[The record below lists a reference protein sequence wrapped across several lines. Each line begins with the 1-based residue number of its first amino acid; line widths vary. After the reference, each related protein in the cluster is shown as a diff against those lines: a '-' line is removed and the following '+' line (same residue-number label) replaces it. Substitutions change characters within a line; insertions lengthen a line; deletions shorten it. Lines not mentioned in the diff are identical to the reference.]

1 MIDLQKLLKNSL
13 HIPIKYPLIV
23 SVSGGVDSM
32 VLLSLLIQTSYK
44 PIVVHFNHLKRD
56 ESIIEKD
63 LVESFCKEKNIPFHY
78 YTIEVNEGN
87 FHHQAHQ
94 MRKHYLLEVSN
105 MYKTPYILTAHH
117 LDDLFEN
124 ILIKLTRGS
133 NILGYAGM
141 QMHHL
146 SGKHTFIKPLLYV
159 SKKEIIDYA
168 LKFNVSYLD
177 DASNEDNYYLRNRY
191 RHAVV
196 PIMKQEN
203 EDLLEQIKQYHH
215 QLSNAFNFLRNT
227 TKSLIKEDF
236 IIDMNQFLSQHDA
249 VQEDMI
255 AYLIEHYKL
264 SFTYETLLNIKQILI
279 SKKPNQTYTLENN
292 YVFIKSYDKAYIEPF
307 SHFKKKKIM
316 VKEGKNKLGNQ
327 LFFTFFPISS
337 DQTQNYIKLC
347 YNELAFPLW
356 LRLREDGD
364 TLAYDFG
371 HKKLKKLLID
381 KKVPMNERDR
391 LWVLTDHHNQ
401 ILWVEKYYLNQ
412 TLGKDHE
419 CYFQLKGESEHA

>member
-1 MIDLQKLLKNSL
+1 MIDLQKMLKSNL
-13 HIPIKYPLIV
+13 HIPTKYPLIV

-63 LVESFCKEKNIPFHY
+63 LVESFCKEKQIPFHY
-78 YTIEVNEGN
+78 YTIDVNEGN

-94 MRKHYLLEVSN
+94 MRKHYLLEVSH

-133 NILGYAGM
+133 NLLGYAGM
-141 QMHHL
+141 QVFHE
-146 SGKHTFIKPLLYV
+146 SGKHIFVKPLLYN
-159 SKKEIIDYA
+159 SKKEIFDYA
-168 LKFNVSYLD
+168 LKFKVPYLED
-177 DASNEDNYYLRNRY
+177 SSNEDNYYLRNRY

-203 EDLLEQIKQYHH
+203 EDLLEQIKQYHL
-215 QLSNAFNFLRNT
+215 QLSHAFTFIRET
-227 TKSLIKEDF
+227 TKSFFKENV
-236 IIDMNQFLSQHDA
+236 IIDLNLFSLQLDA

-255 AYLIEHYKL
+255 AYVCEHYKVN
-264 SFTYETLLNIKQILI
+264 FTYETLINIKNMLL
-279 SKKPNQTYTLENN
+279 SKKPNQSYNLENN
-292 YVFIKSYDKAYIEPF
+292 YVFIKSYDKACIEPF
-307 SHFKKKKIM
+307 SHLKKQKIM
-316 VKEGKNKLGNQ
+316 VKEGKNKLGNHV
-327 LFFTFFPISS
+327 FFTFFPISS
-337 DQTQNYIKLC
+337 DLTQKYTKLC

-356 LRLREDGD
+356 LRPREDGD
-364 TLAYDFG
+364 VLTYDFG

-381 KKVPMNERDR
+381 KKVPMNERGR
-391 LWVLTDHHNQ
+391 LWVLTDNNNQ
-401 ILWVEKYYLNQ
+401 VLWVEKYYLNQ
-412 TLGKDHE
+412 TLGKNHE
-419 CYFQLKGESEHA
+419 CYFQLEGESEHA